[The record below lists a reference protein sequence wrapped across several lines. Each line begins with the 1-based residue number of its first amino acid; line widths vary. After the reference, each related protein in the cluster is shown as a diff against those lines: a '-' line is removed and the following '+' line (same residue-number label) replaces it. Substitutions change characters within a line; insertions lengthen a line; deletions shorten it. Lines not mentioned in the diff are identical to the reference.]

1 MNTTQIR
8 QRLEARK
15 NELLQRLGKVEDDA
29 RHKSG
34 LEPDFEEQAV
44 QRENDDVLGY
54 LDNAIRLE
62 LGQIRRALD
71 RIDQSSYG
79 TCEVC
84 NRPIAADRLKAL
96 PYATRCITCEGMAAA
111 RSQ

>member
-15 NELLQRLGKVEDDA
+15 HELLHRLGKVGDDA

-34 LEPDFEEQAV
+34 LDPDFEEQAV
-44 QRENDDVLGY
+44 QRENDDVLEN
-54 LDNAIRLE
+54 LDDAIRLE
-62 LGQIRRALD
+62 LGQIAHALH

-84 NRPIAADRLKAL
+84 NRPIATDRLKAL
-96 PYATRCITCEGMAAA
+96 PYATRCIACEGMAAA